1 MKYRPNKEI
10 RELQFEEMDK
20 YYKNNNKLIDNNPNF
35 ISEYFG
41 EDKTILFSD
50 LSNFSYSNFLAFNE
64 KVSSLICEIDRKK
77 ENQANDKLDD
87 FAETT
92 IKAISLLYEL
102 NMRMGNRINYLEE
115 EIEKLKTK

>member
-1 MKYRPNKEI
+1 MKYRPTKEI
-10 RELQFEEMDK
+10 RELPFDEMEK
-20 YYKNNNKLIDNNPNF
+20 YYENNNKLTDNNPNF

-41 EDKTILFSD
+41 EDKSILFSD
-50 LSNFSYSNFLAFNE
+50 LSNFGYSNFLAFNE

-77 ENQANDKLDD
+77 ENQVNNKLDD